1 MTGPTVDAEDSGAT
15 MFGTNVSDMQSDL
28 AVSGGKITGTLKKL
42 TTGSLVTTY
51 GEGYFMALKFTGIG
65 SGVTSVKVGLNPSV
79 STGLVELIN
88 DPDKNGAFKVTN
100 KDTQKFLVVTS
111 DGSNIH
117 SDLYDLSELVF
128 ES

>member
-1 MTGPTVDAEDSGAT
+1 MGPTVDAESSGASL
-15 MFGTNVSDMQSDL
+15 FGTLVSDMQTDL

-51 GEGYFMALKFTGIG
+51 GEGYFMALKFTDIDQEA
-65 SGVTSVKVGLNPSV
+65 TSVKVGLMPSV

-100 KDTQKFLVVTS
+100 KNGQKFLVVTS

-117 SDLYDLSELVF
+117 TDAYDLSELVLQA
-128 ES
+128 